1 MGIWEDG
8 TPMSEV
14 TKGREV
20 ERTGPAVTRRREIAQ
35 RAAELFDAAGYY
47 STSMEDIAESAGLR
61 KPTLYHY
68 FKSKDE
74 ILLEIH
80 SEMIE
85 LILRRHEE
93 RLAAGVESHSQEL
106 RGLMGDLIELME
118 THPGHLRIFFEHQRE
133 LPEDY
138 QAPIRR
144 KRNRFRDELAAL
156 LERGV
161 VSGEF
166 RKSLDVE
173 MTTLAILGMANWT
186 YTWLYPEGSR
196 GAAEVADHFWHLT
209 MRAIAAPGA
218 VDSVFQVT

>member
-133 LPEDY
+133 LPDRYKE
-138 QAPIRR
+138 AIRAR
-144 KRNRFRDELAAL
+144 RQRFRGFVFDAIAGGIEA
-156 LERGV
+156 
-161 VSGEF
+161 GEF
-166 RKSLDVE
+166 IETDVE
-173 MTTLAILGMANWT
+173 MATLAILGMCNWT
-186 YTWLYPEGSR
+186 YQWLRPNQER
-196 GAAEVADHFWHLT
+196 TAAEVTESFWQFA
-209 MRAIAAPGA
+209 MRGIA
-218 VDSVFQVT
+218 VDPPV

>member
-1 MGIWEDG
+1 MDSGGATADGAVAPPDRRAGIVAAAARLFEEHG
-8 TPMSEV
+8 YHHSSME
-14 TKGREV
+14 
-20 ERTGPAVTRRREIAQ
+20 EIAE
-35 RAAELFDAAGYY
+35 RV
-47 STSMEDIAESAGLR
+47 GLA
-61 KPTLYHY
+61 KASLYHY
-68 FKSKDE
+68 FRRKDE
-74 ILLEIH
+74 ILLAIH
-80 SEMIE
+80 NEMIE
-85 LILRRHEE
+85 LILDRHGE
-93 RLAAGVESHSQEL
+93 RVAAGVESCGAEL
-106 RGLMGDLIELME
+106 RAMIGDVISLME